1 MLKRL
6 KAFFVFPAVII
17 CSFSVSAQKDFEI
30 RKIWVDTNL
39 QLEEI
44 GQRSGGLN
52 SVTSLGKK
60 HFWAA
65 IYVNYRSLPLW
76 ADDVKLVYYVALGAG
91 SKSEILYG
99 EENYANVEKGISHKA
114 VIYVPPQVLARYGD
128 VQKITVDIYYRNKLQ
143 DSQNFRFAGGKQW
156 WKEKKLLKGL
166 LKTKKESPF
175 ALDNFNEYELVREQ

>member
-6 KAFFVFPAVII
+6 KTVFVLSAIVI
-17 CSFSVSAQKDFEI
+17 CSFSVSAQRDFEI
-30 RKIWVDTNL
+30 RKIWIDTNL

-44 GQRSGGLN
+44 GQRSSGLN

-76 ADDVKLVYYVALGAG
+76 ADDVKLVYYVALGTG

-99 EENYANVEKGISHKA
+99 EEKYVNVEKGISHKA
-114 VIYVPPQVLARYGD
+114 VMYIPPQVMARYGD
-128 VQKITVDIYYRNKLQ
+128 VQRITVDIYYQDRLQ
-143 DSQNFRFAGGKQW
+143 DSQNFRFAGSKQW
-156 WKEKKLLKGL
+156 WQEKKLVKGL

-175 ALDNFNEYELVREQ
+175 ALDNFNEYELVRE